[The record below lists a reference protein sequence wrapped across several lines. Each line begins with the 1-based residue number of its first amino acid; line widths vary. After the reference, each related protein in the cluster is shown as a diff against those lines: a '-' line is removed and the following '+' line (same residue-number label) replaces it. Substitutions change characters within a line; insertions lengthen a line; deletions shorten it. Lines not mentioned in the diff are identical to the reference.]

1 MVKVDVVILESDG
14 MRPRI
19 DPSAQIAGSALIS
32 GDVSIGP
39 ETRVAH
45 GAVLVSEGGPIH
57 VGTQCLVMGNAVIRE
72 VPGQVTTLGARVL
85 VAHTAISSAAA
96 SATTC
101 FWLPQR
107 RCSTARSWASA
118 ARCGSVEWF
127 TSVLPSRPISTVP
140 IGWVAV
146 GTPAIIRAPGDH
158 DEIWEVQQSLDFPGY
173 VFRMDRPP
181 PGQSLMPAL
190 MPRYLNA
197 LRRIH
202 ADDSPTKS

>member
-1 MVKVDVVILESDG
+1 VFLATSATVFNGAIVGERSEVRIRGVVHL
-14 MRPRI
+14 R
-19 DPSAQIAGSALIS
+19 
-32 GDVSIGP
+32 
-39 ETRVAH
+39 
-45 GAVLVSEGGPIH
+45 
-57 VGTQCLVMGNAVIRE
+57 
-72 VPGQVTTLGARVL
+72 TTL
-85 VAHTAISSAAA
+85 
-96 SATTC
+96 
-101 FWLPQR
+101 P
-107 RCSTARSWASA
+107 
-118 ARCGSVEWF
+118 
-127 TSVLPSRPISTVP
+127 PDSTVP

-181 PGQSLMPAL
+181 PGESLMPAL